1 MFLPKK
7 ILVPT
12 DFSDFSDKA
21 LEMACDLAREHN
33 SSVRLLHVVEVVQQC
48 VADYCLD
55 SAVVNEVQTKIFESA
70 TDMLQKQLARV
81 VPSGDVTIAHRATA
95 GYPPQRDTKGA
106 RSRRDRSG
114 RHCFPREN
122 GYPGPSR
129 ECHGQSHA
137 GGKMSGVGRERVVS

>member
-81 VPSGDVTIAHRATA
+81 VPSGDVTIATELRQGTPHREILKAQEA
-95 GYPPQRDTKGA
+95 DEIDLVVIA
-106 RSRRDRSG
+106 S
-114 RHCFPREN
+114 
-122 GYPGPSR
+122 
-129 ECHGQSHA
+129 HGKTGILGHLGSVTDKVTRA
-137 GGKMSGVGRERVVS
+137 AKCPVLVVRG